1 MSLIDGLSDDPTRIE
16 YWLARCIDLQGS
28 DLHIGSAEPVYIR
41 IHGELRQMSKHL
53 MLEEAIIDWLNVVIT
68 AQQFEELQRDRSL
81 DFSFG
86 YSEGFSF
93 RVNAYFQR
101 KKITIA
107 IRKIAQSVMDLD
119 ALGLPDAVKSLCLH
133 KQGLVLV
140 TGPTGSGKST
150 TLAALIEII
159 NRFHRKHI
167 ITVEDPIEFNFINQN
182 SLIHQREV
190 PKDVPNFNLGLRAAM
205 REDPDIIMVGEMR
218 DVETV
223 QTALYAAETGHLV
236 FSTLHTNSG
245 PSTIERIGSFFPG
258 DQQNALRKQLS
269 LVLKGVVSQRL
280 VKAKDDARLPVIE
293 LLFNSHAV
301 ANMIASGN
309 IKQIFS
315 MMEIGGGE
323 GMITREKSLAEWVKI
338 GRLDLR
344 SAMAIAD
351 RPEQLERILG
361 YS

>member
-1 MSLIDGLSDDPTRIE
+1 MSLTENAADDPTRVE
-16 YWLARCIDLQGS
+16 HWLARCIELQGS
-28 DLHIGSAEPVYIR
+28 DLHIGATEPVYIR
-41 IHGELRQMSKHL
+41 IHGELQQMSKLL
-53 MLEEAIIDWLNVVIT
+53 MLEQNITNWLNEVIT
-68 AQQFEELQRDRSL
+68 AQQFEELERDRSL

-86 YSEGFSF
+86 YSEAFSF
-93 RVNAYFQR
+93 RVNAYYQR
-101 KKITIA
+101 EKLTIA

-119 ALGLPDAVKSLCLH
+119 ALGLPEAVKNLCLH

-159 NRFHRKHI
+159 NRYHRKHI
-167 ITVEDPIEFNFINQN
+167 ITVEDPIEFNFTNQK

-258 DQQNALRKQLS
+258 EQQNALRKQLA
-269 LVLKGVVSQRL
+269 LVLRGVVSQRL
-280 VKAKDDARLPVIE
+280 VKAKDDSRLPVIE
-293 LLFNSHAV
+293 LLFNSVAV
-301 ANMIASGN
+301 ANMISCGN

-323 GMITREKSLAEWVKI
+323 GMITREKSLAEWVRK
-338 GRLDLR
+338 GRLDFR
-344 SAMAIAD
+344 TAKAVAD
-351 RPEQLERILG
+351 RPEQLERMLG
-361 YS
+361 Y